1 MRGQAEAIDW
11 GGEGETENGESP
23 ATLWLCIDL
32 GWRHLLALISPF
44 CILSGSIA
52 CCCPERCLSFKIQLQ
67 KKRKQNHNE

>member
-11 GGEGETENGESP
+11 GGEGETEDGKS
-23 ATLWLCIDL
+23 LVVVYSS

-52 CCCPERCLSFKIQLQ
+52 CCCPERCLSFKIELQ
-67 KKRKQNHNE
+67 KKRKQNRNE